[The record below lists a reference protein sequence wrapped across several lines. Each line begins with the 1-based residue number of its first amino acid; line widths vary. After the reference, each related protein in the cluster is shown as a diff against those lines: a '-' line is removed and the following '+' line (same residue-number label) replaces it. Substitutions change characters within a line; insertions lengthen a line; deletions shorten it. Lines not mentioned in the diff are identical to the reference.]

1 MRSWGGTLI
10 WSDWCPSKRRRRYC
24 TCAHQGHSQKVVV
37 AAEGP
42 VRGPFSL
49 QLDIGL
55 SVSRIE
61 RDERLP
67 LGHPVLGVGPGCLSR
82 PTVGWPFSCWTPRVL
97 LSCLDSSSHLPP
109 GHSVSPSPPNQAGCG
124 SVVQTMFH
132 GERWAVSSSNSTGVL
147 QRLQAPRP
155 GYGRAGAMT
164 PVLHMRTGSPAA
176 LTDLNEATGVSNAE
190 AQSLSDRN
198 YLQ

>member
-61 RDERLP
+61 RDNACLSATQSLGLVLAALADP
-67 LGHPVLGVGPGCLSR
+67 QWAGHSPAGHPGS
-82 PTVGWPFSCWTPRVL
+82 SCPVWTPAPT
-97 LSCLDSSSHLPP
+97 CHLDTVSPP
-109 GHSVSPSPPNQAGCG
+109 PPRTRLGAAVWFRPCSMGRGGQRRPATGQVCSSVSRRLDQAR
-124 SVVQTMFH
+124 
-132 GERWAVSSSNSTGVL
+132 GER
-147 QRLQAPRP
+147 AP
-155 GYGRAGAMT
+155 
-164 PVLHMRTGSPAA
+164 
-176 LTDLNEATGVSNAE
+176 
-190 AQSLSDRN
+190 
-198 YLQ
+198 